1 MAMSFDDIRRRN
13 LLIYEYIRGSH
24 CHGISTPQSD
34 IDHGGVYLAPPEQ
47 ILGLGLD
54 YKPLVESAS
63 HDDVWFELTRFMQ
76 LLLKSNPTILEALFV
91 PDRCVVYQSDIITD
105 LKKHRDKF
113 VTKQCFNSFGGYAVA
128 QIKKARGLNKKIV
141 NPVTHRLTPLD
152 FCYTFYKQG
161 STELKPWLQKRGLR
175 QEYCGLVSINNMR
188 GVFGCYYDF
197 GRHFIDDGIT
207 FANLADFPLL
217 NNFLKELWQQYNVAN
232 PEKWFAKHHSAQF
245 YSGIIRS
252 NDANEVCY
260 SSVSKGERP
269 ICYISYNADG
279 YTSHCIKYKEY
290 QDWVK
295 HRNPVRYESNLG
307 QNYDSKNM
315 CECFRLITMCTEIAR
330 GEGVRCDRTGID
342 RDFLLDIRAHKFEYE
357 ELMTILESK
366 KAEMDAAIAAS
377 TIPDRIDTSFVNDF
391 LLSARKKQIGIDF

>member
-1 MAMSFDDIRRRN
+1 MIYYDKILKVEADGTAVTKNTGKVTVKAVNSAGKEYTHDLSVTTYFQKPKVKLTSPSKKKIKAKLTATKKDVVNMRFFEVQRATDKKFTKNVKTTKVKTKVTSWSNPKTTFSKTIKGLKSKKGKKRGKQTLYFCAMAMSFDDIRRRN
-13 LLIYEYIRGSH
+13 LLIYEYIRGQH

-91 PDRCVVYQSDIITD
+91 PDRCVVYQSDIITE

-113 VTKQCFNSFGGYAVA
+113 VTKQCFNPFGGYAVA

-175 QEYCGLVSINNMR
+175 QQ
-188 GVFGCYYDF
+188 
-197 GRHFIDDGIT
+197 
-207 FANLADFPLL
+207 
-217 NNFLKELWQQYNVAN
+217 K
-232 PEKWFAKHHSAQF
+232 
-245 YSGIIRS
+245 
-252 NDANEVCY
+252 
-260 SSVSKGERP
+260 
-269 ICYISYNADG
+269 
-279 YTSHCIKYKEY
+279 
-290 QDWVK
+290 
-295 HRNPVRYESNLG
+295 
-307 QNYDSKNM
+307 
-315 CECFRLITMCTEIAR
+315 
-330 GEGVRCDRTGID
+330 
-342 RDFLLDIRAHKFEYE
+342 
-357 ELMTILESK
+357 
-366 KAEMDAAIAAS
+366 
-377 TIPDRIDTSFVNDF
+377 
-391 LLSARKKQIGIDF
+391 